1 MNKWV
6 IIGVFNLDLSH
17 YTEVLIKFK
26 NITLIK
32 FKT

>member
-6 IIGVFNLDLSH
+6 IIGVFNLDLSR

-26 NITLIK
+26 IITLIK